1 MASLVIFDIGLRGH
15 SDVHSVRMS
24 KITNDCL
31 TQSGTGCFIHTAT
44 LGVIQRVNSENVG
57 LTYVGIVIEEFT
69 CLLLVW
75 MHHGDVIEVSQC
87 KQLQ

>member
-15 SDVHSVRMS
+15 SDAHSVRMS

-31 TQSGTGCFIHTAT
+31 TRSGTGCFTHTAT
-44 LGVIQRVNSENVG
+44 LGVIQRVNLENV
-57 LTYVGIVIEEFT
+57 TYVGIVVKEFSG
-69 CLLLVW
+69 LLLVW
-75 MHHGDVIEVSQC
+75 MHHGDVIEVSEC